1 LLVTLAK
8 REPAVIKRVNRSAE
22 LLARQLIAHASFKPN
37 YVKDYIIEQGLG
49 ITDATDDE
57 IAYLEK
63 WQEKNLTSNNIEEHL
78 ANMVSVR
85 ALIGVSHCT
94 MSSLQEKKV
103 LTSNEFFV
111 LVDNPWSHSC

>member
-1 LLVTLAK
+1 M
-8 REPAVIKRVNRSAE
+8 
-22 LLARQLIAHASFKPN
+22 ARQLIAHESFKPH

-63 WQEKNLTSNNIEEHL
+63 WQEKNLTSSNIEEYL

-85 ALIGVSHCT
+85 ALIGVSHYT
-94 MSSLQEKKV
+94 MSSLQENKV
-103 LTSNEFFV
+103 
-111 LVDNPWSHSC
+111 